1 MFVPNQHKFVP
12 SSAFNQEFKNVVYV
26 TMKKSR
32 SQSIEDRPCTVIGAT
47 FPVTIQDFRHDVWG
61 MISRRKDLY
70 PAFINYKSDIMK
82 EEKEGV
88 WHNMGKDRH

>member
-1 MFVPNQHKFVP
+1 MPNQHRFVP
-12 SSAFNQEFKNVVYV
+12 SSAFNQEFKDVVYV
-26 TMKKSR
+26 TIKKSR
-32 SQSIEDRPCTVIGAT
+32 SQSTEDRPYTVIGVA

-61 MISRRKDLY
+61 MISRIKDLY
-70 PAFINYKSDIMK
+70 SAFINYSSVIMK